1 MSSQDKWR
9 VTVLAIDG
17 IRLARVVR
25 GKAIGGLTR
34 HTLVQLGVSV
44 SKLDRDVS
52 QFLSE
57 ETHSLQTKDN
67 KSVMR
72 WLRVMNE

>member
-1 MSSQDKWR
+1 MSGKDKWR
-9 VTVLAIDG
+9 VTVLAIDS

-25 GKAIGGLTR
+25 SEAIGGLTR
-34 HTLVQLGVSV
+34 NTLVQLGVGI

-57 ETHSLQTKDN
+57 ETHSLRAKDN
-67 KSVMR
+67 KKC
-72 WLRVMNE
+72 